1 MNQRFKM
8 YSDPL
13 IQALSSCKRLIVSF
27 FQFYLKPSKHT
38 AKCLSET
45 FIAFGNLNI
54 SNSLPWE
61 NIRRNYLSIQAPKIG
76 DVKPSLN
83 FVPTQISRVNAKFS
97 MILKKIWEILVK
109 NLYQPESTVPV
120 LGKFLTRFQDIS
132 TPK

>member
-1 MNQRFKM
+1 M

-13 IQALSSCKRLIVSF
+13 IQALSSCISLIVSF
-27 FQFYLKPSKHT
+27 FQFYLKLSKHT
-38 AKCLSET
+38 TKCLSET
-45 FIAFGNLNI
+45 FIAFSNLNI

-61 NIRRNYLSIQAPKIG
+61 NIRRNYFSIQAQKIG

-83 FVPTQISRVNAKFS
+83 FVPTQISKVNAKFS